1 MANNWQNTP
10 GVDTTKKMDSS
21 LANGELSLDFMGIP
35 QQILLEME
43 KYLMPHLT
51 DEMLSVLPGATKQEP
66 QQSSLRDLL
75 QDSQPFS
82 SGKAPTNGGSEEE
95 LLSTEQQ
102 LQLVQLLLK
111 STTEQQNQQTQNPQC
126 LPNESIQHLLRQI
139 ISAQVGSFQNN
150 VTHAKPSSPET
161 PVVELKTA
169 ADGSPFI
176 SIPTSVLLS
185 HNAAPENAEDK
196 SNTRTRGKQ
205 IRSYSHNQIEK
216 RYRDKISNKMN
227 ELKDVV
233 CGPEAKLHKETVLRK
248 AVDKIRHLEKE
259 NTRLRQEVDNL
270 RKMQQQTDTLSQF
283 IRLQSTNLKPGDK
296 DIQPSLSVKREPTS
310 DDTQQ
315 LSSSSSTSLGDS
327 NTRQPPEIKSVISE
341 GMQCDGCALKDRTR
355 VALCSFLIIFLFFS
369 PLNLLLPMSRSES
382 MLHSAS
388 SYFRPHGGSRTLSS
402 IDTNYQTSAMISWAV
417 IMGLKWFVNI
427 ILVIGVLVRIFVFG
441 EPVTRPNSERAT
453 LFWRHKNKADI
464 ALSQGSNLVAAEHLE
479 VCLRVLGRPTPH
491 TKLDVFCGVVWHCLR
506 HALHRLGVG
515 RRLAS
520 SGLQVLF
527 RQINQDIHCEYDKL
541 NAQAAAVV
549 CQRLLQMHL
558 TGDAPRSYWR
568 ACFLGLSAIN
578 LAENAGNYVSTQLKS
593 QMYVTTAMQL
603 QQELPNSLCFLSR
616 YFLMRARDTYSEAGS
631 VADPAMQWLFHPLGH
646 EFIVNC
652 KLPCREGQAMWASVT
667 NKANPIENIS
677 QKFKESLLEDIFA
690 GLAFP
695 CSGHLSSNKDQP
707 LSWHG
712 PESEL
717 HLLHEC
723 CRSAPLKSK
732 RSLAKV
738 WGLSKGEDSPSSMGG
753 CSVDVLMSSI
763 ADGCDH
769 GRDEIAE
776 WWAALGLV
784 ALHWLRGEEEA
795 AKSFYSTVDHLP
807 KSLLL
812 SENPIPK
819 ALFQAFNARRIILH
833 AESLTR
839 ERLKE
844 SGKLCDKASVYL
856 MQSIELASLH
866 HSLNAENS
874 FGMEKDTRLVQG
886 EGTRQG
892 SLHSANRMQELAQL
906 LCCDWLLATR
916 TDIWEISLDIVSRR
930 SCLGLTGF
938 QHDLESLRTIA
949 HVQKAALPR
958 VYLYEA
964 VARLVTDANPARTL
978 QLLQRAGTRQA
989 FNQSACGALRNDCV
1003 TGERER
1009 AIALLM
1015 ACRHLPTPY
1024 LSAPGQRKGMLL
1036 EAASCLEKMCDKRT
1050 LKRCKQILLSL
1061 KE

>member
-1 MANNWQNTP
+1 
-10 GVDTTKKMDSS
+10 
-21 LANGELSLDFMGIP
+21 
-35 QQILLEME
+35 
-43 KYLMPHLT
+43 
-51 DEMLSVLPGATKQEP
+51 
-66 QQSSLRDLL
+66 
-75 QDSQPFS
+75 
-82 SGKAPTNGGSEEE
+82 
-95 LLSTEQQ
+95 
-102 LQLVQLLLK
+102 
-111 STTEQQNQQTQNPQC
+111 
-126 LPNESIQHLLRQI
+126 
-139 ISAQVGSFQNN
+139 
-150 VTHAKPSSPET
+150 
-161 PVVELKTA
+161 
-169 ADGSPFI
+169 
-176 SIPTSVLLS
+176 
-185 HNAAPENAEDK
+185 
-196 SNTRTRGKQ
+196 
-205 IRSYSHNQIEK
+205 
-216 RYRDKISNKMN
+216 
-227 ELKDVV
+227 
-233 CGPEAKLHKETVLRK
+233 
-248 AVDKIRHLEKE
+248 
-259 NTRLRQEVDNL
+259 
-270 RKMQQQTDTLSQF
+270 
-283 IRLQSTNLKPGDK
+283 
-296 DIQPSLSVKREPTS
+296 
-310 DDTQQ
+310 
-315 LSSSSSTSLGDS
+315 
-327 NTRQPPEIKSVISE
+327 
-341 GMQCDGCALKDRTR
+341 
-355 VALCSFLIIFLFFS
+355 
-369 PLNLLLPMSRSES
+369 
-382 MLHSAS
+382 
-388 SYFRPHGGSRTLSS
+388 
-402 IDTNYQTSAMISWAV
+402 
-417 IMGLKWFVNI
+417 MGLKWFVNI

-631 VADPAMQWLFHPLGH
+631 VAHPAMQWLFHPLGH

-723 CRSAPLKSK
+723 Y
-732 RSLAKV
+732 
-738 WGLSKGEDSPSSMGG
+738 SPSSMGG

-769 GRDEIAE
+769 GRDEVAE

-844 SGKLCDKASVYL
+844 SGKLCDKASIYL

-866 HSLNAENS
+866 H
-874 FGMEKDTRLVQG
+874 T
-886 EGTRQG
+886 
-892 SLHSANRMQELAQL
+892 NRMQELAQL

-916 TDIWEISLDIVSRR
+916 TDIWEISLDVVSRR
-930 SCLGLTGF
+930 NCLGLIGF

-949 HVQKAALPR
+949 HAQKAALPR

-964 VARLVTDANPARTL
+964 VARLMTDANPARTL